1 MIITTLLILN
11 VLFWA
16 ALLLEAVIGYR
27 TIARLENID
36 IDTHFGPLVSVIVA
50 ARDEEA
56 AIVESLQSLFRQK
69 YSAIEWIAVNDRS
82 SDNTGQL
89 LDNLTKENLQ
99 LKVIHIK
106 KLPQGWLGKNHAL
119 YQGYQ
124 QSKGKYLLFTDADV
138 IFHPETLSK
147 ALYFIQKQNVDHLTI
162 SPNLFAKGF
171 WLQAFIAFFLFGF
184 SFFKRPWRAN
194 VDHSKIGMGIGAF
207 NLISREAYEKI
218 GTHKEI
224 AMRPDDDLQLGY
236 QIKANGLRQRVV
248 TGISYVKVTWYETL
262 KDALIGLEKNT
273 FAGLHYRVSMI
284 FVAVI
289 GTFLSHVL
297 PFLTLFTTNAL
308 QLFLSITTIL
318 LIFLLYR
325 LVTRRM
331 TSFSLIH
338 FIVFPLTA
346 LLFIYS
352 ILRASFL
359 TFKRGGIVWRG
370 TKYSLKE
377 LRKRQ

>member
-1 MIITTLLILN
+1 MITTLLILN
-11 VLFWA
+11 ILFWTV
-16 ALLLEAVIGYR
+16 LLIEASIGYR
-27 TIARLENID
+27 IIHRLEEVEPKID
-36 IDTHFGPLVSVIVA
+36 DGPLVSIIVA
-50 ARDEEA
+50 ARNEEA
-56 AIVESLQSLFRQK
+56 AIVESLRSLFKQK
-69 YSAIEWIAVNDRS
+69 YSSIEWIVINDRS
-82 SDNTGQL
+82 TDRTGPL
-89 LDNLTKENLQ
+89 LDNLQKENNR
-99 LKVIHIK
+99 LKVIHIEE
-106 KLPQGWLGKNHAL
+106 LPSGWLGKNHAL
-119 YQGYQ
+119 YQGYLC
-124 QSKGKYLLFTDADV
+124 SKGKYLLFTDADV
-138 IFHPETLSK
+138 IFQPETVSK
-147 ALYFIQKQNVDHLTI
+147 AVHFIEKQGVDHITI
-162 SPNLFAKGF
+162 SPNLYAKGF

-207 NLISREAYEKI
+207 NLISREAYETI
-218 GTHKEI
+218 GTHQEI

-236 QIKANGLRQRVV
+236 QIKSYGLRQRVV

-297 PFLTLFTTNAL
+297 PFLTLFTTNVL
-308 QLFLSITTIL
+308 QLVLSIITIS
-318 LIFLLYR
+318 LIFLLYW
-325 LVTRRM
+325 LVTKRM

>member
-1 MIITTLLILN
+1 MITTLLILN
-11 VLFWA
+11 ILFWGV
-16 ALLLEAVIGYR
+16 LLTDAYIGFR
-27 TIARLENID
+27 TLHRLED
-36 IDTHFGPLVSVIVA
+36 IEIKDSDGPLVSIIVA
-50 ARDEEA
+50 ARNEEA
-56 AIVESLQSLFRQK
+56 AIIESFQTLLKQNYPK
-69 YSAIEWIAVNDRS
+69 IEWIVINDRS
-82 SDNTGQL
+82 TDKTGFL
-89 LDNLTKENLQ
+89 LESLHEKNQHVT
-99 LKVIHIK
+99 VINIID
-106 KLPQGWLGKNHAL
+106 LSPEWLGKNHAL
-119 YQGYQ
+119 YQGYLA
-124 QSKGKYLLFTDADV
+124 SKGKYLLFTDADV
-138 IFHPETLSK
+138 NFHPETVSK
-147 ALYFIQKQNVDHLTI
+147 AIHFIEKQGVDHITI
-162 SPNLFAKGF
+162 TPNLYAKGF

-236 QIKANGLRQRVV
+236 KIKANGLRQRVV
-248 TGISYVKVTWYETL
+248 TGIPFVKVTWYETL
-262 KDALIGLEKNT
+262 KEALIGLEKNT

-297 PFLTLFTTNAL
+297 PFLTLFTTNPVHL
-308 QLFLSITTIL
+308 LLSLTTVL
-318 LIFLLYR
+318 LLFLLYC
-325 LVTRRM
+325 LVTTRM

-338 FIVFPLTA
+338 FCVFPLTA

-377 LRKRQ
+377 LRKHQ

>member
-1 MIITTLLILN
+1 MITTLLILN

>member
-1 MIITTLLILN
+1 MITTLLVLN
-11 VLFWA
+11 ILFWTV
-16 ALLLEAVIGYR
+16 LLIEASIGYR
-27 TIARLENID
+27 TIHRLEEVEPKID
-36 IDTHFGPLVSVIVA
+36 DGPLVSIIVA
-50 ARDEEA
+50 ARNEEA

-69 YSAIEWIAVNDRS
+69 YSSVEWIAVNDRS
-82 SDNTGQL
+82 SDSTGQL
-89 LDNLTKENLQ
+89 LETLNKDNEQ
-99 LKVIHIK
+99 LRVIHIEE
-106 KLPQGWLGKNHAL
+106 LPSGWLGKNHAL

-147 ALYFIQKQNVDHLTI
+147 ALYFIQKQNVDHLTV

-218 GTHKEI
+218 GTHQEI

-236 QIKANGLRQRVV
+236 QIKAYGLRQRVV

-262 KDALIGLEKNT
+262 NDALIGLEKNT

-297 PFLTLFTTNAL
+297 PFVTLFTTNAL
-308 QLFLSITTIL
+308 QLFLSIITIL

-325 LVTRRM
+325 LVTMRM

-338 FIVFPLTA
+338 FIVFPITA